1 MCGEPPEAGGAALS
15 ATELEQLSAELRSE
29 DEAGRLHAGYALGMA
44 APATPAAVPALAAAL
59 REQVQAMEAGI
70 VWDQVDF
77 IEAARPPANLHGT
90 NPTALSAAQGLC
102 AAGGAA
108 TPALVELLADEAAPW
123 LLHVYVL
130 DALGLQGAP
139 ALGATASP

>member
-1 MCGEPPEAGGAALS
+1 MHLEDVLARSRGYPVNFS
-15 ATELEQLSAELRSE
+15 AVA
-29 DEAGRLHAGYALGMA
+29 D
-44 APATPAAVPALAAAL
+44 
-59 REQVQAMEAGI
+59 
-70 VWDQVDF
+70 
-77 IEAARPPANLHGT
+77 EAARPPANLHGT

-108 TPALVELLADEAAPW
+108 TPALVELLADGAAPW

-139 ALGATASP
+139 ALGAAAAP